1 MMDEQLFSEF
11 RKGFIEPLLN
21 FCEVPAPEPT
31 FVSGLERQLLERQVV
46 LLRSEQPGRTHLGQL
61 WKQFS
66 GTMVWRR
73 RQYSVVIL
81 FAALVVLTVFL
92 LTRPQPVDAK
102 QILDRVWSVAS
113 DLQTNGI
120 RSFEMISETTT
131 MADVPNGIAGTAGQR
146 GEIRS
151 QLNTW
156 FQETN
161 HWRYEI
167 RFLELPD
174 REPNPRP
181 SVTVADGK
189 VVWSYDSE
197 QNFLQIYDGVFGGA
211 GKGGGPGLYG
221 MMNGG
226 VEAVLESASQCY
238 DPSLVGEGEII
249 AGRKTYKIFL
259 GPSKCP
265 SVSAAAFNGP
275 QTLWIDQKTFFIL
288 RREIRDLRNEHVIY
302 TMTVTSIHYNLEID
316 PGIFTFTPPEGATI
330 FDDRANAA
338 ETPTPPA
345 VITSALPPPGNVTG
359 GATIQDTPFPPQPTP
374 GNVISGGTVKDG
386 LFVFDLRLFRDP
398 SFSQQPVATSLYS
411 DLNGIGAYMY
421 WFYQGSD
428 VIGPVET
435 YWGTLP
441 SLNQLQSETYP
452 SISLGSRGGRTG
464 GILLPGGFFLSGE
477 TKAGDRIQV
486 ALKIHT
492 PNGDFGAVLVFTLK
506 QGANGFEPTDIS
518 IDILPPGG

>member
-1 MMDEQLFSEF
+1 MNDFTPSTQLEDKIRAAIAVPQALPEF
-11 RKGFIEPLLN
+11 VNHLYTDLMHQASLKNRKALRPFYLRPAWIAFLAVITLLIGY
-21 FCEVPAPEPT
+21 T
-31 FVSGLERQLLERQVV
+31 LIIG
-46 LLRSEQPGRTHLGQL
+46 
-61 WKQFS
+61 
-66 GTMVWRR
+66 
-73 RQYSVVIL
+73 
-81 FAALVVLTVFL
+81 
-92 LTRPQPVDAK
+92 PQPVDAK
-102 QILDRVWSVAS
+102 QILARVWSVAS

-120 RSFEMISETTT
+120 RSFEMVSETTT
-131 MADVPNGIAGTAGQR
+131 VADVPNGIAGTAGQP

-151 QLNTW
+151 QLHTW

-167 RFLELPD
+167 RFLDLPD
-174 REPNPRP
+174 REPDPRP

-189 VVWSYDSE
+189 VVWSYDPE
-197 QNFLQIYDGVFGGA
+197 QNFLQIHDGVFGGA

-221 MMNGG
+221 MNGG
-226 VEAVLESASQCY
+226 VEAVLGTASQCY
-238 DPSLVGEGEII
+238 DPSLIGEGEII

-265 SVSAAAFNGP
+265 SVAAAAFNGP
-275 QTLWIDQKTFFIL
+275 QTLWIDQETFFIL

-330 FDDRANAA
+330 FDDRTNPA

-345 VITSALPPPGNVTG
+345 VITATLPTPVNFIG
-359 GATIQDTPFPPQPTP
+359 GGTIQDTPFPPQPTP
-374 GNVISGGTVKDG
+374 GNVIGGGIVKDG
-386 LFVFDLRLFRDP
+386 PFVFDLRLFRDP
-398 SFSQQPVATSLYS
+398 SFSQQPVATSFYS

-452 SISLGSRGGRTG
+452 SISLGSSGGRTG

-477 TKAGDRIQV
+477 SKTGDRIQV
-486 ALKIHT
+486 AIKVHT
-492 PNGDFGAVLVFTLK
+492 PNGDFGAILHFTLN

-518 IDILPPGG
+518 VDVLPTGG